1 MNTER
6 ITVDEGTEYIQIYP
20 DVATAAYTLNHRNYL
35 PSKRPAAPHAR
46 AAATVNTI
54 SLREAATNRKTCQK
68 HRLKSHE
75 KVESTCY
82 HKSQAAPGKVAG
94 SALRRIPTITASIT
108 ATLPQERQHQSVLL
122 DD

>member
-46 AAATVNTI
+46 AAATVIT
-54 SLREAATNRKTCQK
+54 SLRAAATNRKTCQK
-68 HRLKSHE
+68 HRLKTHE

-82 HKSQAAPGKVAG
+82 HKSQAAQGKVAG
-94 SALRRIPTITASIT
+94 SPL
-108 ATLPQERQHQSVLL
+108 
-122 DD
+122 